1 MVLKHS
7 EQAYVFCIFFCGD
20 AAVGTI
26 PGSKKD
32 SNIIL
37 MLHSEGVF
45 YIQWVL
51 SQQVWPK
58 SDSKNKEKSFY
69 HCNEFQ

>member
-7 EQAYVFCIFFCGD
+7 EQEYVFCIFFRSD
-20 AAVGTI
+20 AALGTI

-32 SNIIL
+32 SIIS
-37 MLHSEGVF
+37 MLHAEGFF
-45 YIQWVL
+45 YILQVL

-58 SDSKNKEKSFY
+58 TDSKNREKSFY
-69 HCNEFQ
+69 H